1 MKHGF
6 YGCVNRNGLASENW
20 ANQKN
25 WHQHSILNGLHF
37 KKKQNWI
44 HNLNAIY
51 ISLVP
56 HSGPFSPFSHL
67 YKIVLDSWCL
77 RRDVSA
83 GPRNSKYG
91 GGPTL
96 PRSLLFLLS
105 VRSNADPSLSHTER
119 WGFRRRGWSSLQSQG
134 LMCSLL
140 RRIAISLFLPPLSF
154 SCSAAL
160 TTLQCQKYT
169 HTDLKCL
176 KRCHRGL

>member
-1 MKHGF
+1 MKHRF

-51 ISLVP
+51 NSLVP

-67 YKIVLDSWCL
+67 HKIVWDSWCL

-83 GPRNSKYG
+83 GPWNSKYG

-96 PRSLLFLLS
+96 PRSLFLLS

-140 RRIAISLFLPPLSF
+140 RRIAIFPFLTSFIILLFC
-154 SCSAAL
+154 CSHHP
-160 TTLQCQKYT
+160 TVSEIYSY
-169 HTDLKCL
+169 
-176 KRCHRGL
+176 RS